1 MKLNLFVVTLSVL
14 ISNLS
19 HASDTSLDF
28 AISNLDV
35 PIQNPENGDQ
45 SISMVFFEAD
55 LTFHAR
61 SIGLNGFVRD
71 TAGYVWATFG
81 SCRYSTEQDS
91 LYCGFNIESVTG
103 YFVIEGPNYGG
114 QITVVDTDGQVFD
127 RGTATA
133 VGI

>member
-1 MKLNLFVVTLSVL
+1 MKFNLFGLVLSFL
-14 ISNLS
+14 ISSLS

-61 SIGLNGFVRD
+61 SIGLNGFIRD
-71 TAGYVWATFG
+71 TAGYMWATFG
-81 SCRYSTEQDS
+81 SCRYSTEQDL

-103 YFVIEGPNYGG
+103 YFAIEGPSYSGE
-114 QITVVDTDGQVFD
+114 ITVVDTNGQVFD
-127 RGTATA
+127 KGTATA
-133 VGI
+133 IGL